1 MRVITVLVL
10 AGTASARLAPAST
23 QLHKPTALS
32 KVSKVHQGGATK
44 KRPASEQLTP
54 SETVLAGACARLV
67 AQTILHPLDV
77 IRTRSQT
84 KNPIEATLLEAL
96 PFGLAPQMLL
106 SVPAGSIQFA
116 MVKYWRTQIEAAF
129 GDRCT
134 STAAGR
140 FFTQLFAAA
149 GGAACAGSV
158 RIPQEV
164 VKQGCMAE
172 MYPNAIDA
180 VRTIS
185 EEKGV
190 AGFYKGAV
198 ATISR
203 DVAWNSLSFALFR
216 VFLEAFA
223 VQSAQLN
230 YALGIVAGCLAAC
243 ATHPI
248 DVIKTRIMTSSGDA
262 ASVGIV
268 EGLRNLVDEEGPGVL
283 LSGLVPRLLYLGPL
297 ASLVLAT
304 NEVIASILIAGRKK

>member
-1 MRVITVLVL
+1 
-10 AGTASARLAPAST
+10 
-23 QLHKPTALS
+23 
-32 KVSKVHQGGATK
+32 
-44 KRPASEQLTP
+44 
-54 SETVLAGACARLV
+54 
-67 AQTILHPLDV
+67 
-77 IRTRSQT
+77 
-84 KNPIEATLLEAL
+84 
-96 PFGLAPQMLL
+96 MLL

-248 DVIKTRIMTSSGDA
+248 DVIKTRMQVAGANPDVFSYSGPIDCTKQL
-262 ASVGIV
+262 
-268 EGLRNLVDEEGPGVL
+268 LRNEGVGAL
-283 LSGLVPRLLYLGPL
+283 FAGLAPRLARAAVSGGLQFGSYEL
-297 ASLVLAT
+297 AKRAF
-304 NEVIASILIAGRKK
+304 GGKR

>member
-1 MRVITVLVL
+1 
-10 AGTASARLAPAST
+10 
-23 QLHKPTALS
+23 
-32 KVSKVHQGGATK
+32 
-44 KRPASEQLTP
+44 
-54 SETVLAGACARLV
+54 
-67 AQTILHPLDV
+67 
-77 IRTRSQT
+77 
-84 KNPIEATLLEAL
+84 
-96 PFGLAPQMLL
+96 
-106 SVPAGSIQFA
+106 
-116 MVKYWRTQIEAAF
+116 
-129 GDRCT
+129 
-134 STAAGR
+134 
-140 FFTQLFAAA
+140 
-149 GGAACAGSV
+149 
-158 RIPQEV
+158 
-164 VKQGCMAE
+164 MAE

-180 VRTIS
+180 VQTIS
-185 EEKGV
+185 QEKGV

-268 EGLRNLVDEEGPGVL
+268 EGLRTLVDEEGPGVL

-304 NEVIASILIAGRKK
+304 NEVIASILIAGRK

>member
-1 MRVITVLVL
+1 MI
-10 AGTASARLAPAST
+10 ST
-23 QLHKPTALS
+23 QARRCSP
-32 KVSKVHQGGATK
+32 
-44 KRPASEQLTP
+44 
-54 SETVLAGACARLV
+54 GACARLV

-134 STAAGR
+134 RTAAGR

-172 MYPNAIDA
+172 MYPNAINA
-180 VRTIS
+180 VQTIS
-185 EEKGV
+185 QEKGV

-216 VFLEAFA
+216 L
-223 VQSAQLN
+223 
-230 YALGIVAGCLAAC
+230 
-243 ATHPI
+243 
-248 DVIKTRIMTSSGDA
+248 
-262 ASVGIV
+262 
-268 EGLRNLVDEEGPGVL
+268 
-283 LSGLVPRLLYLGPL
+283 PRP
-297 ASLVLAT
+297 SPC
-304 NEVIASILIAGRKK
+304 SRRS

>member
-1 MRVITVLVL
+1 MRGFCIALL
-10 AGTASARLAPAST
+10 LGAASARLAPVTS
-23 QLHKPTALS
+23 KPIALRT
-32 KVSKVHQGGATK
+32 KGGAK
-44 KRPASEQLTP
+44 KSKPASEQLTP
-54 SETVLAGACARLV
+54 GEAVVAGACARLV
-67 AQTILHPLDV
+67 AQTLLHPLDV

-106 SVPAGSIQFA
+106 SPAAGSIQFIC
-116 MVKYWRTQIEAAF
+116 VKYWRTQIEQAF
-129 GDRCT
+129 GSRCT
-134 STAAGR
+134 DTAAGR

-172 MYPNAIDA
+172 MYPNAINA
-180 VRTIS
+180 VQTIS
-185 EEKGV
+185 AEKGV

-203 DVAWNSLSFALFR
+203 DVAWNSLTFALFR
-216 VFLEAFA
+216 VFLECFA

-230 YALGIVAGCLAAC
+230 YALGVVAGCLAAC

-262 ASVGIV
+262 QVGIV
-268 EGLRNLVDEEGPGVL
+268 EGLRTLMDEEGPGVL
-283 LSGLVPRLLYLGPL
+283 LSGLVPRLCYLGPL

-304 NEVIASILIAGRKK
+304 NEVIAAMLLKARK

>member
-1 MRVITVLVL
+1 MARGLVL
-10 AGTASARLAPAST
+10 CLLLAAGEARLAPAST
-23 QLHKPTALS
+23 QLHKPAALS
-32 KVSKVHQGGATK
+32 KVSTGGATK

-172 MYPNAIDA
+172 MYPNAIKA
-180 VRTIS
+180 VETIS
-185 EEKGV
+185 QEKGV

-304 NEVIASILIAGRKK
+304 NEVIASILIAGRK

>member
-1 MRVITVLVL
+1 MEADAAIQDERAVNFDFHT
-10 AGTASARLAPAST
+10 G
-23 QLHKPTALS
+23 
-32 KVSKVHQGGATK
+32 
-44 KRPASEQLTP
+44 
-54 SETVLAGACARLV
+54 ETVLAGACARLV

-172 MYPNAIDA
+172 MYPNAINA
-180 VRTIS
+180 VQTIA

-198 ATISR
+198 GNFPCTPCLAGETTIEDSATNSTGCVCESSR
-203 DVAWNSLSFALFR
+203 
-216 VFLEAFA
+216 
-223 VQSAQLN
+223 
-230 YALGIVAGCLAAC
+230 YLGI
-243 ATHPI
+243 H
-248 DVIKTRIMTSSGDA
+248 
-262 ASVGIV
+262 
-268 EGLRNLVDEEGPGVL
+268 
-283 LSGLVPRLLYLGPL
+283 
-297 ASLVLAT
+297 
-304 NEVIASILIAGRKK
+304 